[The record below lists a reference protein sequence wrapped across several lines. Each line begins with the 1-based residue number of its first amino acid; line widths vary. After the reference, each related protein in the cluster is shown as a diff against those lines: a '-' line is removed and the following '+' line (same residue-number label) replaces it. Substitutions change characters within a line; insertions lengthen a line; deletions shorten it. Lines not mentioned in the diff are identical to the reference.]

1 MWCLCLCVC
10 VCVGG
15 GGVTSHTGFCSLW
28 MHYILDRVVGW
39 GEGGGSKCLLATFS
53 LSNNG
58 GFVQEKK
65 ILVNISYV
73 LHSQN

>member
-1 MWCLCLCVC
+1 MICVVF

-15 GGVTSHTGFCSLW
+15 GGNKPYWFCSLW